1 MQMDAKDNNQEG
13 GARLKKK
20 DPLVYALARPSRCY
34 ACDRKLAQNEII
46 QIVPKGDEREVFCL
60 GCAGLCHLEVLPSG
74 DAAVTRL
81 ARKYSG
87 VRFVIV
93 KWSDTWKC
101 YERQG
106 LLVEKQ
112 ALERAQKEASLR

>member
-1 MQMDAKDNNQEG
+1 MAENDNCNDAVRSPE
-13 GARLKKK
+13 KK

-34 ACDRKLAQNEII
+34 GCDRKLVENDII
-46 QIVPKGDEREVFCL
+46 QIAPKNDEREVFCL
-60 GCAGLCHLEVLPSG
+60 ACVGLAHLAVLSG
-74 DAAVTRL
+74 GNAAVTRL
-81 ARKYSG
+81 AKKYSSL
-87 VRFVIV
+87 RFVIV